1 VFEDKTIKGSLT
13 TQVQNQLF
21 GMLIQQTKGA
31 ILTSQTVKIQWILS
45 QDYH

>member
-21 GMLIQQTKGA
+21 GMLIIPQAKGA
-31 ILTSQTVKIQWILS
+31 MLT
-45 QDYH
+45 